1 MLTADIQLDHQRQG
15 TARTSKL
22 GNIKEFSLFVSEFPQ
37 LMINIDKTLINLQFW
52 RLGLL
57 KQAEAFIQFIQY
69 CTESYKI
76 KSLLLYRKL

>member
-52 RLGLL
+52 RLRLL
-57 KQAEAFIQFIQY
+57 KQAEVFIQY

-76 KSLLLYRKL
+76 KFLLLRIM